1 MVMSRNI
8 KYARPGD
15 GKYTAESYTSVDRY
29 PDKCPICNVVLE
41 PKIIYAGYFQEGDSE
56 IVFMCTRRE
65 CQSLFISY
73 YYSGYI
79 DEWQYRRSA
88 PHNLLT
94 PEFSGEINELSPLF
108 KEIYGQAYTADNSGL
123 NHVAGMGYRKAL
135 EFLIK
140 DYLINF
146 LEKEREVI
154 EKKLLGKCIKD
165 DVDNSNIKLVAER
178 AVWIGNDETHY
189 VRKWETKDISDLKKL
204 IDVTVHWISSEI
216 ITKRVIE
223 EMQ

>member
-1 MVMSRNI
+1 MSRQILYSRPENG
-8 KYARPGD
+8 KYAVEYP
-15 GKYTAESYTSVDRY
+15 SYVDRY
-29 PDKCPICNVVLE
+29 PDKCPVCNVVVE
-41 PKIIYAGYFQEGDSE
+41 PRIIYAKFFSRGISE
-56 IVFMCTRRE
+56 AVFLCTKND
-65 CQSLFISY
+65 CNSLFISY
-73 YYSGYI
+73 YYSGDINLWTYS
-79 DEWQYRRSA
+79 RSE
-88 PHNLLT
+88 PQKLIL
-94 PEFSGEINELSPLF
+94 PKFSDEINELSPLF

>member
-1 MVMSRNI
+1 MSRSI

-15 GKYTAESYTSVDRY
+15 GKYSAEYFTNVNRY

-41 PKIIYAGYFQEGDSE
+41 PRIIYASYSINGNSE
-56 IVFMCTRRE
+56 IVFFCTKRE

-73 YYSGYI
+73 YFSGDI
-79 DEWQYRRSA
+79 TEWQYLRSA
-88 PHNLLT
+88 PHNLVT
-94 PEFSGEINELSPLF
+94 PEFSEEINEISPLF
-108 KEIYGQAYTADNSGL
+108 KVIYGQAYIAENSAL
-123 NHVAGMGYRKAL
+123 NHIAGMGYRKAL

-146 LEKEREVI
+146 LEKERVSI

-165 DVDNSNIKLVAER
+165 DVDNSNIKQVAER

-189 VRKWETKDISDLKKL
+189 VRKWETKDVSDLKKL

>member
-1 MVMSRNI
+1 M
-8 KYARPGD
+8 
-15 GKYTAESYTSVDRY
+15 
-29 PDKCPICNVVLE
+29 
-41 PKIIYAGYFQEGDSE
+41 
-56 IVFMCTRRE
+56 
-65 CQSLFISY
+65 SY
-73 YYSGYI
+73 YFSGDI
-79 DEWQYRRSA
+79 TEWQYLRSA
-88 PHNLLT
+88 PHNLVT
-94 PEFSGEINELSPLF
+94 PEFSEEINEISPLF
-108 KEIYGQAYTADNSGL
+108 KVIYGQAYIAENSAL
-123 NHVAGMGYRKAL
+123 NHIAGMGYRKAL

-146 LEKEREVI
+146 LEKERVSI

-165 DVDNSNIKLVAER
+165 DVDNSNIKQVAER

-189 VRKWETKDISDLKKL
+189 VRKWETKDVSDLKKL